1 MKPAKP
7 KAPAKADAM
16 AMSMRDRERE
26 WKVRDGL
33 DTLQRAE
40 EIKRDPKLMR
50 EIEDC
55 RQKKMADLAN
65 IKVTVAPNTMKMKR
79 D

>member
-1 MKPAKP
+1 MRPNKP
-7 KAPAKADAM
+7 KSPVKADMNADV
-16 AMSMRDRERE
+16 MRRERE

-40 EIKRDPKLMR
+40 EIRRDPQLMQD
-50 EIEDC
+50 IDDC
-55 RQKKMADLAN
+55 RQQKMKDLAS
-65 IKVTVAPNTMKMKR
+65 IKVTVAPKSMKMKR

>member
-1 MKPAKP
+1 MKPNKP
-7 KAPAKADAM
+7 TAPAKAGMNADV
-16 AMSMRDRERE
+16 MRRERE

-40 EIKRDPKLMR
+40 EIRRDAGLMSD
-50 EIEDC
+50 IEDC
-55 RQKKMADLAN
+55 RQQKMKDLAS
-65 IKVTVAPNTMKMKR
+65 IKVRVAPKTMKMKR